1 MAKGKRMAKEILHNQ
16 NNEYK
21 FQDLYT
27 VVQVESVAY
36 ALIEAFKA
44 NDMILIQNFLNI
56 FKGQFDLMKRVMD
69 QYEID

>member
-16 NNEYK
+16 NKEYK

-44 NDMILIQNFLNI
+44 NDMVLIQNFLNI